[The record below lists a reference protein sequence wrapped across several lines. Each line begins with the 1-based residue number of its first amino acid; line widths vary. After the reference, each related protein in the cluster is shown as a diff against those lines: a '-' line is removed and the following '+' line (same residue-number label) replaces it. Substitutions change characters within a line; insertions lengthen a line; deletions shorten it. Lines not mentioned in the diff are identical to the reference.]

1 MKHTLI
7 TLSALLL
14 IGCGKYSDKES
25 TDLIMDLGVSTYQL
39 AFREAIKNKDTISFK
54 EAERLADSIYK
65 IEKAKTLKQVYD
77 EK

>member
-7 TLSALLL
+7 TISALLL
-14 IGCGKYSDKES
+14 IGCGKHSDKES
-25 TDLIMDLGVSTYQL
+25 TELRMDLGVSTYQL
-39 AFREAIKNKDTISFK
+39 AFREAIKDKDTISLK

-65 IEKAKTLKQVYD
+65 IEKAKILKRVYD

>member
-7 TLSALLL
+7 TISALLL
-14 IGCGKYSDKES
+14 IGCGKHSDKES
-25 TDLIMDLGVSTYQL
+25 TELRMDLGVSTYQL
-39 AFREAIKNKDTISFK
+39 AFREAIKDKDTISLK

-65 IEKAKTLKQVYD
+65 IEKAKTLKRVYD

>member
-1 MKHTLI
+1 MKTTLI

-25 TDLIMDLGVSTYQL
+25 TDLKMDLGVSTYKL
-39 AFREAIKNKDTISFK
+39 AFDNAIKDKDTISLK

-65 IEKAKTLKQVYD
+65 IEKVKTLKQVYD

>member
-1 MKHTLI
+1 MKTTLI

-14 IGCGKYSDKES
+14 IGCGKQSHKES
-25 TDLIMDLGVSTYQL
+25 TELRMDLGVSTYQL
-39 AFREAIKNKDTISFK
+39 AFREAIKDKDTISFK

-65 IEKAKTLKQVYD
+65 IKKAETIKRVYD

>member
-1 MKHTLI
+1 MKTTLI

-25 TDLIMDLGVSTYQL
+25 TDLKMDLGVSTYLL
-39 AFREAIKNKDTISFK
+39 AFDEAIKDKDAISLK

-65 IEKAKTLKQVYD
+65 IKKAETLKRVYN
-77 EK
+77 EE

>member
-14 IGCGKYSDKES
+14 IGCGKHSDKES
-25 TDLIMDLGVSTYQL
+25 TDLKMDLGVSTYQL
-39 AFREAIKNKDTISFK
+39 AFREAMKDKDTISLK

-65 IEKAKTLKQVYD
+65 VKKAETLKRFYD
-77 EK
+77 EE